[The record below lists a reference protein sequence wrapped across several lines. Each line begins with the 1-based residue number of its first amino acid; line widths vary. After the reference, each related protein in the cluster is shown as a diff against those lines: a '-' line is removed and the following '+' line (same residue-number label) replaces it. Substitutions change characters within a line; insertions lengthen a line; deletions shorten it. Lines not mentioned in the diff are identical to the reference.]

1 MTEEQRYRE
10 QTQLKKDE
18 IKVLSKIADALMDIR
33 TQLGSTF
40 TPNEL
45 RAMMDL
51 KPIPSGGAL
60 SGNALREACGV
71 DPIPQSVDLEK
82 PRERFERMMTGK
94 RAEIHSVD
102 DYIGDGLDTLAEI
115 IMNNQKQED

>member
-18 IKVLSKIADALMDIR
+18 IKVLSKIADALVDIR
-33 TQLGSTF
+33 DQLGSTF

-45 RAMMDL
+45 REMCGL
-51 KPIPSGGAL
+51 PTLSSSIFNKESPS
-60 SGNALREACGV
+60 
-71 DPIPQSVDLEK
+71 
-82 PRERFERMMTGK
+82 ERFVKNFTGK
-94 RAEIHSVD
+94 KAEPMPVD
-102 DYIGDGLDTLAEI
+102 DYIADGLDTIAEI